1 MLYSNFWKLK
11 LKNYKMK
18 LLGSLLFIWIVC
30 ISIISCATVKT
41 SEVVNLGF
49 DANKGSSTDG
59 DFIELN
65 DGKIIRGTIDKYKLQ
80 LGLINKNKGTV
91 TMDNIAYRSNDIIA
105 FQKESDY
112 FKKLKG
118 TTYFMQR
125 KKVGK
130 INVYFRHFS
139 AETRSVTTGNFTKMV
154 TDPAYDLHW
163 LQKGSYGE
171 IQKYNLKL
179 LESMLSD
186 NTEAVNLINT
196 YKQAKNK
203 NKKDS
208 DLDKAI
214 DIYNKG

>member
-1 MLYSNFWKLK
+1 
-11 LKNYKMK
+11 MK
-18 LLGSLLFIWIVC
+18 ILRTLLFYIIVC
-30 ISIISCATVKT
+30 VAFTSCVTVKT

-49 DANKGSSTDG
+49 DANKGSNAGG

-65 DGKIIRGTIDKYKLQ
+65 DGKLIRGTIDKFKLQ

-91 TMDNIAYRSNDIIA
+91 TLDNIEYRSNDIMA

-130 INVYFRHFS
+130 INLYFRHFS
-139 AETRSVTTGNFTKMV
+139 AETRTVTRGSFTRMV

-163 LQKGSYGE
+163 LQKGLDGE
-171 IQKYNLKL
+171 VQKFNLKL
-179 LESMLSD
+179 LESMVLD
-186 NTEAVNLINT
+186 NAEATNLIHN
-196 YKQAKNK
+196 YKKAKNR

-208 DLDKAI
+208 DLDNAI
-214 DIYNKG
+214 DIYNKS

>member
-1 MLYSNFWKLK
+1 M
-11 LKNYKMK
+11 MK
-18 LLGSLLFIWIVC
+18 LLRILLFNTI
-30 ISIISCATVKT
+30 ISVAIASCATVKT
-41 SEVVNLGF
+41 SEVVTLGF
-49 DANKGSSTDG
+49 DANKGGSSGG

-65 DGKIIRGTIDKYKLQ
+65 NGKIIKGTIDKYKLQ

-91 TMDNIAYRSNDIIA
+91 TMDNIEYRSNDMMA

-125 KKVGK
+125 KKAGK
-130 INVYFRHFS
+130 INLYFRHFS
-139 AETRSVTTGNFTKMV
+139 AETRSVTRGSFTRMV

-163 LQKGSYGE
+163 LQKGVDGE

-179 LESMLSD
+179 LESMVSD
-186 NTEAVNLINT
+186 NAEATNLINT
-196 YKQAKNK
+196 HKKAKNR

-214 DIYNKG
+214 DIYNKS

>member
-1 MLYSNFWKLK
+1 MTMRFLK
-11 LKNYKMK
+11 LFALN
-18 LLGSLLFIWIVC
+18 LIVYFTVV
-30 ISIISCATVKT
+30 SCATVKT

-49 DANKGSSTDG
+49 DTNKGSITGG

-91 TMDNIAYRSNDIIA
+91 TINNTEYHSNDIIA

-125 KKVGK
+125 KKAGK
-130 INVYFRHFS
+130 INLYYRHFS
-139 AETRSVTTGNFTKMV
+139 AQTRSVTTGNFTKMV

-163 LQKGSYGE
+163 LQKGLDGE
-171 IQKYNLKL
+171 IQKYSLKL
-179 LESMLSD
+179 LESMVLD
-186 NTEAVNLINT
+186 NAESVNLIDA

-214 DIYNKG
+214 DIYNKS

>member
-1 MLYSNFWKLK
+1 
-11 LKNYKMK
+11 MK
-18 LLGSLLFIWIVC
+18 LLRTLLFNTVVC
-30 ISIISCATVKT
+30 ITIASCTTVRT

-49 DANKGSSTDG
+49 DAKKGGSTGG
-59 DFIELN
+59 DFIALK

-91 TMDNIAYRSNDIIA
+91 TMDDIAYRSNDIMA

-112 FKKLKG
+112 FQKLKG

-130 INVYFRHFS
+130 INLYFRHFS
-139 AETRSVTTGNFTKMV
+139 EERY
-154 TDPAYDLHW
+154 TDSRGKYKVSPAYDLHW
-163 LQKGSYGE
+163 LQKGSDGE

-179 LESMLSD
+179 LESMVTD
-186 NTEAVNLINT
+186 NAEVINLINT
-196 YKQAKNK
+196 YKQAKNR

-208 DLDKAI
+208 DLNNAI
-214 DIYNKG
+214 DIYNKS